1 MRDAHRAGPP
11 PSSDAREAIEDLM
24 TRHGGTIY
32 GLGLRICGS
41 PQAAEDVV
49 QETFLDAYRG
59 WKGFE
64 GRSEVTTWLYT
75 IARRACTRL
84 HRTRAGEP
92 SKMVPLEELLPGDDD
107 AVADLSRIGPFDERV
122 RREARERVDRALVE
136 LPEDFRMA
144 LVLVD
149 LAELSIAEA
158 ARVLSIPENTV
169 KTRVHRARL
178 KLRKAVEEGL
188 PRRPAAGLSA
198 SKDRNTCMAMLQ
210 AKQEALD
217 RGVELAIPGEE
228 VCERCRSLFATLD
241 LSKEVCGAIR
251 EGAMPVEVRE
261 RLRSG
266 LAEAVEAGASEPGT
280 GRA

>member
-1 MRDAHRAGPP
+1 
-11 PSSDAREAIEDLM
+11 M

-41 PQAAEDVV
+41 PQAAEDMV

-64 GRSEVTTWLYT
+64 GRSEATTWLYT

-92 SKMVPLEELLPGDDD
+92 PRMEPLEELLPGDGDP
-107 AVADLSRIGPFDERV
+107 VADLARVDPFDESV
-122 RREARERVDRALVE
+122 RREARERVDRALGE
-136 LPEDFRMA
+136 LPLDFRMA

-158 ARVLSIPENTV
+158 ARALGIPENTV

-178 KLRKAVEEGL
+178 KLRRVVEEGL
-188 PRRPAAGLSA
+188 PRRAVVAEGE
-198 SKDRNTCMAMLQ
+198 RNTCMAMLQ

-217 RGVELAIPGEE
+217 RGVELPIPGETI
-228 VCERCRSLFATLD
+228 CERCRSVFAVLD
-241 LSKEVCGAIR
+241 LSKEACREIR
-251 EGAMPVEVRE
+251 EGGMPAGVLERVRDA
-261 RLRSG
+261 LD
-266 LAEAVEAGASEPGT
+266 AEGAAAS
-280 GRA
+280 